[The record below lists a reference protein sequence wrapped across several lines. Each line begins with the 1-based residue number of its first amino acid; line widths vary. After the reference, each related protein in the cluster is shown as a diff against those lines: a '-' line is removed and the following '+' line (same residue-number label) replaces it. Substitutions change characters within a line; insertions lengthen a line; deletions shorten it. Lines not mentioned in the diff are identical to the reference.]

1 MTTAIYRGLLSAII
15 AVMSG
20 VQKLWHESLFLQAM
34 RELFLLL
41 FLIRLNE
48 LALVM
53 SFSH

>member
-1 MTTAIYRGLLSAII
+1 MTTAIYRGLLNAVI
-15 AVMSG
+15 AVISG
-20 VQKLWHESLFLQAM
+20 IYKLGHVSVFLQAM